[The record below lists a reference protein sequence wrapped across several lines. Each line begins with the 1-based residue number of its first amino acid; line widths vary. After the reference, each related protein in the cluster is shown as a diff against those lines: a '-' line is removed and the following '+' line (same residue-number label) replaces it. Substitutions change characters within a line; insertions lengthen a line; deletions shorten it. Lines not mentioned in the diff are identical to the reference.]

1 MKRIRVLLVD
11 DHALMREGI
20 AAMLKNIEF
29 IEVVGKVESG
39 EDAINSAEEQKPDVI
54 LMDIMMKGMTG
65 IEAARWIKEQHS
77 NIKIILVS
85 GEVSQDFIA
94 LSAKAG
100 VDGYLPKDTNREVL
114 VEAIKKV
121 TAGEKCFSP
130 TIMNIVFEQFYQQE
144 ATEKKAPVKRKDIST
159 RELEVL
165 EQIALGKSN
174 KEVAE
179 ALFISIKTVETHKA
193 NILSKLELKNTA
205 DLVKYA
211 IKNNIIDL

>member
-20 AAMLKNIEF
+20 AVMLKGIEF
-29 IEVVGKVESG
+29 IEIIGKVESG
-39 EDAINSAEEQKPDVI
+39 EDAINSAEEKKPDVI

-85 GEVSQDFIA
+85 GEVNQHFIA
-94 LSAKAG
+94 LSAKVG
-100 VDGYLPKDTNREVL
+100 VDGYLPKDTTREAL

-121 TAGEKCFSP
+121 NAGEKCFSP
-130 TIMNIVFEQFYQQE
+130 TIMNIVFEQFYNQE
-144 ATEKKAPVKRKDIST
+144 GTEKKVPVRSKELSN
-159 RELEVL
+159 REVEVL
-165 EQIALGKSN
+165 EQIALGNSN

-193 NILSKLELKNTA
+193 NILLKLELKNTA

-211 IKNNIIDL
+211 IKNNIIEL